1 MPNAAQ
7 SGMKNFPYVSHFS
20 YGDRVRLTGL
30 DGHLKKGEPCTIIY
44 VLPNPSKKPEHQW
57 YDVRFEDGSIGRF
70 LERYIAGKASEH
82 QQIPREIP
90 LNEWSLF
97 FDTFTGQHENW
108 LVRLQT
114 FNPAN
119 AQQLSTESLRLKSIS
134 ANLADSLSPLIVIAG
149 ESESSDVT
157 HVVRKPSRVVVTQS
171 ETGADEGVDILSEN
185 LHVVIRFR
193 AVILPELV
201 NGMVA

>member
-1 MPNAAQ
+1 
-7 SGMKNFPYVSHFS
+7 MKNFPYVSHFS

-30 DGHLKKGEPCTIIY
+30 DGHPQNGQHCTIIF
-44 VLPNPSKKPEHQW
+44 VLPNPSSKPEHQW

-70 LERYIAGKASEH
+70 LERYVAGKAAEH
-82 QQIPREIP
+82 QHVPREIP
-90 LNEWSLF
+90 VTEWTAF
-97 FDTFTGQHENW
+97 FETFTGQHENW

-114 FNPAN
+114 FNPSN

-134 ANLADSLSPLIVIAG
+134 ANFTDVVSPLIVIAG
-149 ESESSDVT
+149 ESESSDVS
-157 HVVRKPSRVVVTQS
+157 HVVRKPSRIVLTQN

-185 LHVVIRFR
+185 LHLVIRFGT
-193 AVILPELV
+193 VILPELV